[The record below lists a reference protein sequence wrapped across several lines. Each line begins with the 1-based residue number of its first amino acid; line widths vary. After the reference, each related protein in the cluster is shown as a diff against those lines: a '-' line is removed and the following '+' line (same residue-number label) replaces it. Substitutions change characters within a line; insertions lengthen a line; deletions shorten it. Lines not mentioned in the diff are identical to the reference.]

1 MLKGK
6 KVFLLPIERHDI
18 ITLSEWLKKD
28 LDFSLIS
35 PTALFS
41 LNIDELENWYN
52 SLIYNPRIRVFV
64 IRNIEH
70 KTPIGLIELNNI
82 DWKNRNAEIGVFIA
96 YENLRKKGF
105 GSDSLL
111 TIINFSF
118 YELNLFKLYAKISSD
133 NYPSI
138 KLFEKFNFKK
148 EGILRKTIL
157 KNNEYIDLLI
167 YGLLKEEFF
176 INNLDN

>member
-1 MLKGK
+1 LLKGQK
-6 KVFLLPIERHDI
+6 IFLLPIERHDI
-18 ITLSEWLKKD
+18 ITLNEWIKKG

-35 PTALFS
+35 PSSLFALN
-41 LNIDELENWYN
+41 LDELENWYN
-52 SLIYNPRIRVFV
+52 SLIYNPKIRIFV

-82 DWKNRNAEIGVFIA
+82 DWKNRNAEIGIFIA
-96 YENLRKKGF
+96 YENLRNKGF
-105 GSDSLL
+105 GSDTLKV
-111 TIINFSF
+111 IINYAFN
-118 YELNLFKLYAKISSD
+118 ELNLFKLYAKIAED

-148 EGILRKTIL
+148 EAVLRKNIF

-167 YGLLKEEFF
+167 YGLLKEEFSL
-176 INNLDN
+176 NNNKQ